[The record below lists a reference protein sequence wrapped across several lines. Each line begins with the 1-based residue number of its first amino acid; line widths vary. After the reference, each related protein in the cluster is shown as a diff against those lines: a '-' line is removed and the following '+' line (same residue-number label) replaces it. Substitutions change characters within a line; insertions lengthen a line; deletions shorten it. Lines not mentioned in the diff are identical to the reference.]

1 MCLLTVVPLLLSH
14 YPSLSANTPSDL
26 LVTNPSTLYHKSI
39 TAIHNGR
46 EAVGRAVGRAFTT
59 SEVVETVDST
69 YFQAWKKGQHLWKPI
84 LLLLSSSFLS
94 FSPISIFRKKAFH
107 FWGSWW
113 PRSGQILG
121 YTPCCDWDREM
132 QWWGLL
138 HSDPDCQPH
147 HAGGGEDLAWDLD
160 LHHKLTAVFFLSAE
174 GKRKE
179 KGVVSSERV
188 SLSSPAGN
196 SILCLLPV
204 CCKPALEIK
213 IAREVTYWQHVLN
226 QAFSET
232 PLRTKLPKFL
242 CLPALFLLFPELS
255 GKHPEPLKS
264 LCWKWHRFKR
274 YKWMHE
280 WEGVR
285 STREGMCLSLH
296 DLPSPCRCSAASM
309 KHEAREGCSSAA
321 PA

>member
-26 LVTNPSTLYHKSI
+26 LVTNTSTLYHKSI

-132 QWWGLL
+132 QWWGLFT
-138 HSDPDCQPH
+138 QI
-147 HAGGGEDLAWDLD
+147 
-160 LHHKLTAVFFLSAE
+160 LTASHTMLEVGKTWLGTWICITSWQLCFSFLQKE
-174 GKRKE
+174 RGRK
-179 KGVVSSERV
+179 KV
-188 SLSSPAGN
+188 
-196 SILCLLPV
+196 LCHL
-204 CCKPALEIK
+204 
-213 IAREVTYWQHVLN
+213 RE
-226 QAFSET
+226 
-232 PLRTKLPKFL
+232 
-242 CLPALFLLFPELS
+242 
-255 GKHPEPLKS
+255 S
-264 LCWKWHRFKR
+264 LCHLQLGTASFA
-274 YKWMHE
+274 
-280 WEGVR
+280 
-285 STREGMCLSLH
+285 C
-296 DLPSPCRCSAASM
+296 CQCAANQ
-309 KHEAREGCSSAA
+309 H
-321 PA
+321 